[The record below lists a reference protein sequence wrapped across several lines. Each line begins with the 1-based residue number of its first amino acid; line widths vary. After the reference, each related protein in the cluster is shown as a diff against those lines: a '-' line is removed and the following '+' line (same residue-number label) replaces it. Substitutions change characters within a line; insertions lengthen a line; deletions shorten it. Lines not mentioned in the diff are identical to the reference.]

1 MEHQA
6 ADIGAHFTYV
16 DGIFI
21 GVLGLSCL
29 VGLLRGFTRELLGII
44 NWVGAI
50 LLTLYGVSVLTPFAR
65 SHITNPFVAD
75 MALYITLFVV
85 SIVVLSA
92 ISRTISNHVKSSSL
106 GGIDRSLGM
115 IFGLARTFILMA
127 ITFAGVVYFWPSN
140 PPAAF
145 TNARSLPLFK
155 QAFILSATLVPKDLL
170 HKFLDKQSEM
180 TSSLL
185 GQQNLSGAANT
196 TDLVNKLSNLKVLS
210 SNGDSSTAPQYKEEH
225 RSELGRLILNHSDKD
240 AE

>member
-1 MEHQA
+1 MEQQA

-21 GVLGLSCL
+21 GVLGLSCV

-65 SHITNPFVAD
+65 SHIANPFVAD
-75 MALYITLFVV
+75 IALYITLFVV

-106 GGIDRSLGM
+106 GGVDRSLGM

-127 ITFAGVVYFWPSN
+127 ITFAGVLYFCPSN

-145 TNARSLPLFK
+145 SNARTLPLFK
-155 QAFILSATLVPKDLL
+155 HAFTLSSTLVPKDLM
-170 HKFLDKQSEM
+170 HRFLDKKSE
-180 TSSLL
+180 TASSLL
-185 GQQNLSGAANT
+185 GQQSLSGIANT
-196 TDLVNKLSNLKVLS
+196 TDLVNKLSSLKVLNPNS
-210 SNGDSSTAPQYKEEH
+210 DSSADPQYKEEH